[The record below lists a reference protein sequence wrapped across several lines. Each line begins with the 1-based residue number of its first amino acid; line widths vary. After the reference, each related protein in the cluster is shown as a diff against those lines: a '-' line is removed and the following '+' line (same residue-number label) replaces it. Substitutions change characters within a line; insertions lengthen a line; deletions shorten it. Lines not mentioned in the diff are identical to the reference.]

1 MTTFI
6 VNQAFLIVIRY
17 GIEGNK
23 GWWAD
28 NLDMGGV
35 ITYVMEGDRWN
46 RTSHHIIWLFIL
58 VLTVIVRIII
68 HSFGSFYNILLFP

>member
-28 NLDMGGV
+28 NLDMGGL

-46 RTSHHIIWLFIL
+46 RTSHHIGINCHRPYNYSLFW
-58 VLTVIVRIII
+58 
-68 HSFGSFYNILLFP
+68 FLL